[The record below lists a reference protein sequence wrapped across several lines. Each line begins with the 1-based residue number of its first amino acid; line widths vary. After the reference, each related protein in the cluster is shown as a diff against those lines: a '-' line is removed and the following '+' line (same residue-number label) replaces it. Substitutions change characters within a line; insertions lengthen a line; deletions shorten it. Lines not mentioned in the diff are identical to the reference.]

1 MDPRNRDRATPP
13 DFSEAGTDAQGLS
26 RRDLLKQA
34 GAFGVTIALPSA
46 IVSEEAK
53 AVAESASPLSFTAAQ
68 DATLSA
74 IVARLIPKDE
84 NGPGAIEAGVPR
96 YIDRL
101 LQSEKNSFRGPNN
114 PGQNL
119 TDAYAAGLKAVDA
132 YSRETHA
139 APFDNLSSS
148 DQDAV
153 LSAMQANRATGF
165 TPDSRTFFNLLRQH
179 ALEGMF
185 GDPFYGGN
193 ANFVGWELIGYPG
206 IKLAF
211 SEEEQKLDVD
221 IEILHKGATDYRLFT
236 ASRKGM

>member
-1 MDPRNRDRATPP
+1 LNPRDPGGAAFP
-13 DFSEAGTDAQGLS
+13 DFPEPETDAQGLS

-34 GAFGVTIALPSA
+34 GVLGVTVALPSA
-46 IVSEEAK
+46 IVSAEAK
-53 AVAESASPLSFTAAQ
+53 AAAEGASLLTFTAAQ

-74 IVARLIPKDE
+74 IVERLIPKDE

-119 TDAYAAGLKAVDA
+119 TDAYAAGLQAVDA

-139 APFDNLSSS
+139 APFEKLSPS

-185 GDPFYGGN
+185 GDPYYGGN
-193 ANFVGWELIGYPG
+193 ANFAGWDLIGYPG

-221 IEILHKGATDYRLFT
+221 IRILHKGATDYRLFT